1 MTTIPLLT
9 AAYRGCPPL
18 FSSPF
23 RRMCLLTK
31 GGTLVLSWPSGR
43 RFCARFCVACFRMT
57 RFFSRFALP
66 ATGPPRRRGRRSV
79 LSAITVL
86 HVSFLK
92 VGTLACICF
101 VLLCLFLPG
110 FRNEIT
116 SMTPF
121 YRFAWCGQADYE
133 TRPGCF
139 AHSCFA
145 PIAEGKCFV
154 PPSSPSFTF
163 SMRF

>member
-1 MTTIPLLT
+1 MTSIPLLT
-9 AAYRGCPPL
+9 AAHRGCPPP

-92 VGTLACICF
+92 VGTLACMCF

-121 YRFAWCGQADYE
+121 LPFCVVRAGRLRTPPRLLCPQLLC
-133 TRPGCF
+133 P
-139 AHSCFA
+139 HS
-145 PIAEGKCFV
+145 
-154 PPSSPSFTF
+154 S
-163 SMRF
+163 R